1 METTTDVA
9 RVSQGKQHRST
20 GAVLAAVTLG
30 FAVVQLDVSVVNV
43 AVKSI
48 GVALGGGVAS
58 VQWVV
63 DAYTLTFAAFILS
76 AGGLGDRIGARRVLL
91 GGFAM
96 FTLASVA
103 CGVAPSIGFLVAA
116 RAVQGIGAA
125 ALGACSLALLNHSFP
140 GPAARGRAIAV
151 WAAGG
156 TGAMAAGPVVGG
168 LLIAAAGWRW
178 IFLINVPLG
187 VAGAWLTARYGNET
201 TRARDRG
208 VDLPGQAAAVVA
220 LTALAAATIEAG
232 SRGLG
237 APLVVGGYAVA
248 VVAGVVFAAVEA
260 RRARPMLPM
269 MLFRSREFSV
279 TVVVGLLI
287 NVVFYGLYF
296 SVSLYVQRQEHLS
309 PLVTGLAFVP
319 VLAGVMAGN
328 VAARRFPAA
337 RGAIAAGAVA
347 MAAGCAGLLVAGAV
361 SSAGPGVTIAGLTVT
376 GVGGGLI
383 VPAITSALLGSVDP
397 SFSGIA
403 SGTLTAMR
411 QVGSVL
417 GVALLGSLL
426 ASQGAVN
433 GLRAGCVIGVG
444 LAACVAGLSLCLP
457 RSRLARVLPRVL
469 PRVLHSGAARGVE
482 DAEHAKRV
490 RAGVLQAVLSVRGQI
505 DGDPRADRDFGTVAV
520 DHAVAGQHV
529 HHLVVGVVVRGRPAR
544 RYLADELR
552 ERQPR
557 TQQHPELPVSGP
569 FHRAVCQRYHP
580 HRRVTV
586 RGSAVRGG
594 AVRGGRIRV
603 KARDQDLRRLLGK

>member
-1 METTTDVA
+1 MRDET
-9 RVSQGKQHRST
+9 RVSSGRQTHST
-20 GAVLAAVTLG
+20 AAVLAAVTLG

-48 GVALGGGVAS
+48 GAALGGGVAG

-76 AGGLGDRIGARRVLL
+76 AGGLGDRTGARRVLI
-91 GGFAM
+91 GGFGL

-103 CGVAPSIGFLVAA
+103 CGAAPSIGFLVAA

-125 ALGACSLALLNHSFP
+125 ALGACSLALLNHTFP
-140 GPAARGRAIAV
+140 GHAARARAIAV

-156 TGAMAAGPVVGG
+156 TGAMAAGPVIGG

-178 IFLINVPLG
+178 IFFINVPLG
-187 VAGAWLTARYGNET
+187 VTGAWLTARHGRET
-201 TRARDRG
+201 SRARDRG

-220 LTALAAATIEAG
+220 LIALAGATIEAG

-237 APLVVGGYAVA
+237 APPVIAGYAVA
-248 VVAGVVFAAVEA
+248 VLAGLIFAGVET

-269 MLFRSREFSV
+269 TLFRSREFSV

-328 VAARRFPAA
+328 FAVRLFRAARI
-337 RGAIAAGAVA
+337 AIATGALL
-347 MAAGCAGLLVAGAV
+347 MAAGCAGLFVAGAV
-361 SSAGPGVTIAGLTVT
+361 SATGPGATGPGVTMAGLTVT
-376 GVGGGLI
+376 GIGAGLI

-444 LAACVAGLSLCLP
+444 LAVCAAGLSRCLP
-457 RSRLARVLPRVL
+457 RSR
-469 PRVLHSGAARGVE
+469 
-482 DAEHAKRV
+482 
-490 RAGVLQAVLSVRGQI
+490 
-505 DGDPRADRDFGTVAV
+505 
-520 DHAVAGQHV
+520 
-529 HHLVVGVVVRGRPAR
+529 
-544 RYLADELR
+544 
-552 ERQPR
+552 
-557 TQQHPELPVSGP
+557 
-569 FHRAVCQRYHP
+569 
-580 HRRVTV
+580 
-586 RGSAVRGG
+586 
-594 AVRGGRIRV
+594 
-603 KARDQDLRRLLGK
+603 

>member
-1 METTTDVA
+1 MREET
-9 RVSQGKQHRST
+9 RVSSGRQTHST
-20 GAVLAAVTLG
+20 GALLAAVTLG

-48 GVALGGGVAS
+48 GAALGGGVAG

-76 AGGLGDRIGARRVLL
+76 AGGLGDRIGARRVLI
-91 GGFAM
+91 GGFGL

-103 CGVAPSIGFLVAA
+103 CGAAPSIGFLVAA

-140 GPAARGRAIAV
+140 GPAARARAIAV

-178 IFLINVPLG
+178 IFFINVPLG
-187 VAGAWLTARYGNET
+187 MTGAWLTARHGRET

-220 LTALAAATIEAG
+220 LTALAGATIEAG
-232 SRGLG
+232 SLGLG
-237 APLVVGGYAVA
+237 APPVLAGYAIAVA
-248 VVAGVVFAAVEA
+248 AGAVFAAVET

-269 MLFRSREFSV
+269 VLFRSREFTV

-287 NVVFYGLYF
+287 NVVFYGLLF
-296 SVSLYVQRQEHLS
+296 SISLYVQRQEHLS

-328 VAARRFPAA
+328 FAARLFRAA
-337 RGAIAAGAVA
+337 RGAIVTGALL
-347 MAAGCAGLLVAGAV
+347 MTAGCAGLGAAGSGAI
-361 SSAGPGVTIAGLTVT
+361 GPGVMMAGLTVT
-376 GVGGGLI
+376 GLGTGLI

-433 GLRAGCVIGVG
+433 GLRTGCAIGVG
-444 LAACVAGLSLCLP
+444 LAVCVAGLSRCLP
-457 RSRLARVLPRVL
+457 RPELARVLDR
-469 PRVLHSGAARGVE
+469 RAARGME
-482 DAEHAKRV
+482 HAEHPKHLG
-490 RAGVLQAVLSVRGQI
+490 AGVLQAVPGVRGQV
-505 DGDPRADRDFGTVAV
+505 DGDPPADRGLGAVAV

-529 HHLVVGVVVRGRPAR
+529 HHLVVGVVMRGRPAR
-544 RYLADELR
+544 RDLADELR
-552 ERQPR
+552 ERQPG
-557 TQQHPELPVSGP
+557 TQQHPELPVAGL
-569 FHRAVCQRYHP
+569 FHRAVRQRYHS
-580 HRRVTV
+580 HRR
-586 RGSAVRGG
+586 G
-594 AVRGGRIRV
+594 AVRGGIRV
-603 KARDQDLRRLLGK
+603 NARGQDLRQLLGQ